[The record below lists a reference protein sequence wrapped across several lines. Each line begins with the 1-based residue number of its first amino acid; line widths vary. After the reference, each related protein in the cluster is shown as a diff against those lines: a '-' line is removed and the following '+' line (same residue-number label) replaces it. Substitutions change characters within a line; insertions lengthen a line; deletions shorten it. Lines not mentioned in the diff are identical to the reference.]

1 MSREILE
8 RRYRRRLACYPRAYR
23 SKSAKISGHTRTPSG
38 SSPLPTRLT

>member
-23 SKSAKISGHTRTPSG
+23 SKSARCGA
-38 SSPLPTRLT
+38 LPPECCIW